1 MKFLAKVA
9 LLLFVI
15 WILPIAFA
23 RAAAGGPALQKAKQA
38 AEARGYSFITSHDE
52 IVARAKKEGD
62 LRILGN
68 IEPPVIKAATAAFMK
83 KYPFLNVV
91 GRETTGSD
99 AAQRTVLELK
109 SGAAR
114 EWDTVGPTQDF
125 RSEYL
130 PYLWK
135 IDILGMAEQ
144 GVLKIPPAMIDS
156 INRNM
161 VSFSS
166 RFSVV
171 AYNKN
176 LVPPDQVPKRW
187 EDLVRPEFKGKKFAA
202 DVRPTEIAELVP
214 AWGLQ
219 KTIDFARKIKDQQP
233 IWVRGATRTFAA
245 ITAGEI
251 PMMIGVRFHSV
262 RRSQLKDHTGMLQYS
277 VLEPV
282 PLSAS
287 MPLAVLASAQHPH
300 AALLLLEWFASPEG
314 QKIIDD
320 YEPLGSSVYVLGG
333 AVEQEVRG
341 KKLSV
346 LSWEH
351 YQVIDQWISK
361 VFEAYGFPAAE
372 SAK

>member
-1 MKFLAKVA
+1 
-9 LLLFVI
+9 LLI
-15 WILPIAFA
+15 PTAYG
-23 RAAAGGPALQKAKQA
+23 AAVNPALQKAKQDA
-38 AEARGYSFITSHDE
+38 QARGYDFIASHDE
-52 IVARAKKEGD
+52 IVAKAKKEGE

-68 IEPPVIKAATAAFMK
+68 IEAPVIKAATASFMK
-83 KYPFLNVV
+83 KYPFLKVV

-109 SGAAR
+109 SGAAK
-114 EWDTVGPTQDF
+114 EWDTVTPTQDF
-125 RSEYL
+125 RNEYL

-135 IDILGMAEQ
+135 IDIMGMAEQ
-144 GVLKIPPAMIDS
+144 GILRIPPRMIDS
-156 INRNM
+156 INRNI

-176 LVPPDQVPKRW
+176 LISPAQVPKSW
-187 EDLVRPEFKGKKFAA
+187 EDLLRPEFKGRKFAV

-214 AWGLQ
+214 AWGLE
-219 KTIDFARKIKDQQP
+219 KTIDFARRIKEQQP
-233 IWVRGATRTFAA
+233 IWVRGAIRTFPAV
-245 ITAGEI
+245 IAGEI

-262 RRSQLKDHTGMLQYS
+262 KRSQLKDLTGNLQYT

-287 MPLAVLASAQHPH
+287 MPLAVLATAQHPH

-320 YEPLGSSVYVLGG
+320 YEPLGSSVYVPGG

-341 KKLSV
+341 KNLSV

-351 YQVIDQWISK
+351 YQAIDQWIAK
-361 VFEAYGFPAAE
+361 VFEAYGFPQAE
-372 SAK
+372 SKK

>member
-9 LLLFVI
+9 LLLFVVAN
-15 WILPIAFA
+15 LPTAFSH
-23 RAAAGGPALQKAKQA
+23 AATGSPALQKAKQD

-52 IVARAKKEGD
+52 IMAKAKKEGE
-62 LRILGN
+62 LRVLGN
-68 IEPPVIKAATAAFMK
+68 IEPAVIKAGMAAFMK

-109 SGAAR
+109 SGAAK

-130 PYLWK
+130 PYMWK

-176 LVPPDQVPKRW
+176 LVPAGQVPKSW
-187 EDLVRPEFKGKKFAA
+187 DDLLRPEFKGRKFAA

-214 AWGLQ
+214 AWGLD
-219 KTIDFARKIKDQQP
+219 KTIDFARRIKEQQP
-233 IWVRGATRTFAA
+233 IWVRGATRTFAS
-245 ITAGEI
+245 IIAGEI

-262 RRSQLKDHTGMLQYS
+262 RRSQIKDRAGILQYA

-320 YEPLGSSVYVLGG
+320 YEPLGSSVYVPGG

-346 LSWEH
+346 LSWDH
-351 YQVIDQWISK
+351 YQVIDQWIAK
-361 VFEAYGFPAAE
+361 VFEAYGFPQAE
-372 SAK
+372 AQK

>member
-1 MKFLAKVA
+1 MNIFPVMFIAALSYVVSAVMVYGAVA
-9 LLLFVI
+9 N
-15 WILPIAFA
+15 
-23 RAAAGGPALQKAKQA
+23 PALEKAKQD
-38 AEARGYSFITSHDE
+38 AEMKGYTFIASHDE
-52 IVARAKKEGD
+52 IVANAKKEGN
-62 LRILGN
+62 LRVLGN

-83 KYPFLNVV
+83 RYPFLNVV

-99 AAQRTVLELK
+99 AAQRTILELK

-114 EWDTVGPTQDF
+114 EWDTVGPSQDF

-130 PYLWK
+130 PHLWK

-156 INRNM
+156 INRNI

-176 LVPPDQVPKRW
+176 LVPADQIPKRW

-214 AWGLQ
+214 AWGLE

-245 ITAGEI
+245 IIAGEI

-262 RRSQLKDHTGMLQYS
+262 RRSQLKDRTGMLQYA

-320 YEPLGSSVYVLGG
+320 YEPLGSSVYVPGG

-346 LSWEH
+346 LSWEN
-351 YQVIDQWISK
+351 YQVIDQWITK
-361 VFEAYGFPAAE
+361 VFEAYGFPTAE
-372 SAK
+372 GQK

>member
-1 MKFLAKVA
+1 MNVLAVTFITIISYGLSA
-9 LLLFVI
+9 
-15 WILPIAFA
+15 ATA
-23 RAAAGGPALQKAKQA
+23 YGAAANPALQKAKQD
-38 AEARGYSFITSHDE
+38 AEAKGYAFITSHDE
-52 IVARAKKEGD
+52 IVAKAKKEGD
-62 LRILGN
+62 LRVLGN
-68 IEPPVIKAATAAFMK
+68 IEPAVIKAATAAFMK

-91 GRETTGSD
+91 GVETTGSD

-144 GVLKIPPAMIDS
+144 GVLKIPAAMIDS
-156 INRNM
+156 INRNI

-171 AYNKN
+171 AYNKS
-176 LVPPDQVPKRW
+176 LVPASQVPRSW
-187 EDLVRPEFKGKKFAA
+187 DDLLKPEFKGKKFAA

-214 AWGLQ
+214 AWGL
-219 KTIDFARKIKDQQP
+219 KRTVDFARKIKEQQP

-245 ITAGEI
+245 IIAGEI

-262 RRSQLKDHTGMLQYS
+262 RRSQLKDRTGMLQYV

-300 AALLLLEWFASPEG
+300 AALLMLEWFASPEG
-314 QKIIDD
+314 QKIIDE
-320 YEPLGSSVYVLGG
+320 YEPLGSSVYVPGG

-346 LSWEH
+346 LSWED

-361 VFEAYGFPAAE
+361 VFEAYGFPSAEAA
-372 SAK
+372 K

>member
-1 MKFLAKVA
+1 MNILTVTFLAILSYG
-9 LLLFVI
+9 LLTGT
-15 WILPIAFA
+15 AYG
-23 RAAAGGPALQKAKQA
+23 AAANLALQKAKQD
-38 AEARGYSFITSHDE
+38 AEARGYSFITSRDE
-52 IVARAKKEGD
+52 IVAKAKKEGE
-62 LRILGN
+62 LRVLGN
-68 IEPPVIKAATAAFMK
+68 IEPAVIKAGMAAFMK
-83 KYPFLNVV
+83 RYPFLKVV

-130 PYLWK
+130 PHLWK

-156 INRNM
+156 INRNI

-176 LVPPDQVPKRW
+176 LVPADQVPKRW
-187 EDLVRPEFKGKKFAA
+187 EDLARPEFKGKKFAA

-214 AWGLQ
+214 AWGLE
-219 KTIDFARKIKDQQP
+219 KTVDFARKIKDQQP
-233 IWVRGATRTFAA
+233 IWVRGATRTFAT
-245 ITAGEI
+245 IIAGEI

-262 RRSQLKDHTGMLQYS
+262 RRSQLKDRTGILQYS

-314 QKIIDD
+314 QKVIDD
-320 YEPLGSSVYVLGG
+320 YEPLGSSVYVPGG

-346 LSWEH
+346 LSWDH
-351 YQVIDQWISK
+351 YQVIDQWIAK
-361 VFEAYGFPAAE
+361 VFEAYGFPQVEAQ
-372 SAK
+372 K